1 MSLMDVLLNRTTTVG
16 IDIGV
21 SSIKLVQMVHT
32 KKKSFLKVLNMRDIP
47 EDTISEKEIINR
59 DALVETI
66 EALVIDSEKISK
78 IKIKD
83 IVFSISRSASVGI
96 FIDRLEGEKLG
107 KGENLTEFISHV
119 MMNRNYG
126 GDGDGTT
133 FDFKV
138 LKKEEDELGEN
149 LIIDALVCTVRDEI
163 VKPYISVMQEIGLNP
178 IVYDVDVFALYNSWA
193 NNVKL
198 DEIEGTQ
205 ILLQIGEYNTAV
217 ILVKSGVFYTSRT
230 IAIGTNQFILALQS
244 HLDIPKELCIQ
255 VLKGNLPEDVEEEAV
270 DKILFYT
277 AEEFSSYVDST
288 LKHFK
293 SSILKTDSVIDKVYL
308 SGGGAT
314 IKGFNSYLQ
323 KKFDIPVYVLD
334 PFENVDID
342 EDLDI
347 DLETIKDTVPL
358 FNVAMGLALRKLEEV

>member
-1 MSLMDVLLNRTTTVG
+1 MSLFDILLNRTTTVG

-32 KKKSFLKVLNMRDIP
+32 KKKSYLKVLNMRDVP
-47 EDTISEKEIINR
+47 EDTINEKEIINR
-59 DALVETI
+59 DALIETL
-66 EALVIDSEKISK
+66 EALKIDSEKISK

-83 IVFSISRSASVGI
+83 VVFSVSRSASVGV

-107 KGENLTEFISHV
+107 KGENLTEFISSV

-133 FDFKV
+133 FDFKI

-149 LIIDALVCTVRDEI
+149 LIVDALVCTVRDDI
-163 VKPYISVMQEIGLNP
+163 VKPYVSVMQEIGLNP
-178 IVYDVDVFALYNSWA
+178 IVYDIDVFALYNSWSS
-193 NNVKL
+193 NVKS
-198 DEIEGTQ
+198 DEMQGTQ
-205 ILLQIGEYNTAV
+205 ILLQIGEYNTAI
-217 ILVKSGVFYTSRT
+217 ILIKGGIFYASRT
-230 IAIGTNQFILALQS
+230 IAIGTSQFVLALQS
-244 HLDIPKELCIQ
+244 HLDIAKELCID
-255 VLKGNLPEDVEEEAV
+255 VLKGDLPDDIEEEVV

-277 AEEFSSYVDST
+277 AEEFSSYIDST
-288 LKHFK
+288 LKHFET
-293 SSILKTDSVIDKVYL
+293 SILKDDGSVDKIYL

-323 KKFDIPVYVLD
+323 KKFDIPVYILD
-334 PFENVDID
+334 PFENIEVDD
-342 EDLDI
+342 DLDI
-347 DLETIKDTVPL
+347 DFESIKGTVPL